1 MVLPKEPVPGQKLD
15 ATWGRDVVRA
25 LKRLTPSGGPG
36 MRVTCGPNGTTFAA
50 VGRAAQAGATEQA
63 AEAEL
68 LAFRIGVGVETIE
81 SGSSVTYKYH
91 CVAVCADLMTDGVGY
106 SEINTTVPDDSKLG
120 GLPLGKAGSGLSW
133 VWLKDADFADVT
145 EESETSPT
153 ENVYLHIDRTRHL
166 CVLANADTLTIPD
179 GTDFTSDDHICVA
192 SFTPPTKDVPK
203 PSVCGQYVLG
213 SLVDLCE
220 ADTKRPFS
228 LRVYTDSAGVSYPAV
243 YLPYSCVQI
252 DETTLDEGGSVI
264 GGTVM
269 NGAVSGM
276 EADWYVVS
284 NGFASDGSLIASSF
298 SNITFTNGLADVY
311 LFVAAVEDATL
322 GMTYQCFLAV
332 SDGDGTWPSSVAEDA
347 RVAKAYVGAF
357 KKETVNEVA
366 VYSVASQIVNDAY
379 IVKMD
384 DGADEELHPFKTE
397 WFNAGSEA
405 SPNWK
410 LTVFMPEGS
419 INTASSILYSQLT
432 ACAER
437 PGWAEVAIPSTNLSE
452 LETLALRLCTATSD
466 KWDHDS
472 VRTYVQFGFRPAAF
486 DYSGIEGFDSTRTEK
501 ATLPIARVDVAN
513 KKILQQF
520 AFSAYS
526 VQTVIDENF
535 NGGDGSG
542 TVVSVTDNRKDTSV
556 PGLLGMDD
564 AAQAEGNLKLIAYDG
579 LGFDKV
585 VAGDG
590 ANQATLTDYLA
601 GSVEVTAGDSKLG
614 KNINTENFETECLA
628 KGGESAD
635 TTVGSAT
642 TAARSDHTHKAD
654 EIDGYDEAMEELKA
668 DIYSNVDFIDSV
680 AASASEK
687 IDISGKVATVVPQ
700 KDGTGSAGS
709 ASAGL
714 AAGDHEHPLNIG
726 TDENSY
732 AAGNHSHG
740 NIDKDGKIS
749 GANGNLLTI
758 ATDGTIEVAASIVPN
773 NLASV
778 YDEDIGCLAA
788 LLELFYYDA
797 SKATLALSTDKLRY
811 PSSGGHSEN
820 CLLYVDADR
829 NVVHT
834 GNDAYNAVKDLSENN
849 YDAATKKVKFNY
861 GAIGLKDTDVAPSS
875 PKAVGFDE
883 GADTASLLDVA
894 TLAPKEG
901 EDGASADNAPV
912 ADAVKQSDG
921 GSVTDLARVGTSS
934 YAARA
939 DHVHPVCMEMG
950 STKTLTEAA
959 TGDTLPSTVPLDT
972 STWKPGA
979 NGVEES
985 YCSRAVVLGT
995 VRWFLFRK
1003 RKISKTGQVVYIGP
1017 EYVGFR
1023 VRYS

>member
-63 AEAEL
+63 ADAEL
-68 LAFRIGVGVETIE
+68 LPFRIGVGVETIE

-91 CVAVCADLMTDGVGY
+91 CVAVCADLTTDGVGY

-120 GLPLGKAGSGLSW
+120 GLPLGKAGSGLAW
-133 VWLKDADFADVT
+133 MWLKDANFEDVT

-153 ENVYLHIDRTRHL
+153 ENVYLHIDRTRRL

-192 SFTPPTKDVPK
+192 SFTPPTKDAPK

-220 ADTKRPFS
+220 TKDGRRPFS
-228 LRVYTDSAGVSYPAV
+228 LRVYTDSTDVSYPAV
-243 YLPYSCVQI
+243 YLPYPCVQI

-384 DGADEELHPFKTE
+384 DGADEELYPFKTE
-397 WFNAGSEA
+397 WFNAGSEE

-419 INTASSILYSQLT
+419 VNTASSILYSQLT

-437 PGWAEVAIPSTNLSE
+437 SGWAEVAIPSTNSSE

-466 KWDHDS
+466 KWDSDS
-472 VRTYVQFGFRPAAF
+472 VRTYAQFGFMPAAF
-486 DYSGIEGFDSTRTEK
+486 DSSGIEGFDSTRTEK
-501 ATLPIARVDVAN
+501 ATLPVARVDVAN
-513 KKILQQF
+513 KKIIQHL

-526 VQTVIDENF
+526 VQTVIGENF
-535 NGGDGSG
+535 NSGDGSG
-542 TVVSVTDNRKDTSV
+542 TVVSVTDNREDANV
-556 PGLLGMDD
+556 PGLLGMDG
-564 AAQAEGNLKLIAYDG
+564 AAQAEGTLKLIAYDG

-590 ANQATLTDYLA
+590 ANQTTLTDYLA

-642 TAARSDHTHKAD
+642 TASRSDHKHK
-654 EIDGYDEAMEELKA
+654 K
-668 DIYSNVDFIDSV
+668 
-680 AASASEK
+680 
-687 IDISGKVATVVPQ
+687 
-700 KDGTGSAGS
+700 
-709 ASAGL
+709 
-714 AAGDHEHPLNIG
+714 
-726 TDENSY
+726 
-732 AAGNHSHG
+732 
-740 NIDKDGKIS
+740 
-749 GANGNLLTI
+749 
-758 ATDGTIEVAASIVPN
+758 
-773 NLASV
+773 
-778 YDEDIGCLAA
+778 EDI
-788 LLELFYYDA
+788 
-797 SKATLALSTDKLRY
+797 
-811 PSSGGHSEN
+811 
-820 CLLYVDADR
+820 VM
-829 NVVHT
+829 
-834 GNDAYNAVKDLSENN
+834 
-849 YDAATKKVKFNY
+849 
-861 GAIGLKDTDVAPSS
+861 
-875 PKAVGFDE
+875 
-883 GADTASLLDVA
+883 
-894 TLAPKEG
+894 EG
-901 EDGASADNAPV
+901 EDGSLLSIFSNVESYLKLLRDIGAITEEDSTEVPSGDQTVTFDDITQGVDGTIGATGIGSDTSDLAPLTGDNAEYILSE
-912 ADAVKQSDG
+912 ADLTKAGVHQGEWDRDTDTAGQGFKYTVCCGVK
-921 GSVTDLARVGTSS
+921 
-934 YAARA
+934 
-939 DHVHPVCMEMG
+939 HI
-950 STKTLTEAA
+950 
-959 TGDTLPSTVPLDT
+959 PSKYGVYLIFREITVD
-972 STWKPGA
+972 KYGMI
-979 NGVEES
+979 
-985 YCSRAVVLGT
+985 
-995 VRWFLFRK
+995 
-1003 RKISKTGQVVYIGP
+1003 RKISKAKMGLYQNLV
-1017 EYVGFR
+1017 
-1023 VRYS
+1023 